1 MGLGSVLSTANQG
14 LNLTQRSLDVVA
26 QNIANA
32 DTVGYT
38 KKSLQPV
45 RILNNG
51 TQVGITSVELQRSI
65 DTFLQGQIWTETAA
79 FNSADVRHQFLERL
93 DQLFGAPGG
102 ANSLDTLID
111 SFSGSLQELTGAPD
125 SFATRAQVVGDAEVL
140 AQQLRQLSGD
150 IQSLRQLTENTLA
163 ADVGE
168 LNSALQSLSDINRQF
183 ALGAVS
189 NTPSADLLDERDKFI
204 GQISQ
209 YIKINVTEKPDGSV
223 SIVSGSGNT
232 LLGNSA
238 VTLSFDQRGDVTAT
252 SLYSGNDADRGV
264 GTISLVSSGGFT
276 IDLIQNNGLT
286 TGRIGALVDL
296 RDNILVEAQA
306 QLDELAHGLALA
318 LSNSEVEGVAA
329 TVGAAQGFDVDVAA
343 LQPGNPVSVTYT
355 TTPPGT
361 SQTVTIIRVDDASQL
376 PLSNDVTNDPNDTVI
391 GIDFSAGVAAAAT
404 AIDTALGTG
413 VTVSNPAGTTLRFLD
428 DGAIGTTDI
437 TAVSATVTA
446 TAVQDAGLGMPLF
459 VDGGFSPQAYT
470 GSLDGGSQKLGFAA
484 RISINS
490 LVQQDNELLV
500 RHSTSP
506 VTPLGDPDRPVELFA
521 RLSEQTF
528 TFSPASGIGSTQNP
542 VQMTITAFADRVIAE
557 QTGKVQSAAREKAAQ
572 DVALQALQIRFDSE
586 VGVDTDSELTDLIN
600 LQTSYAANARIIQ
613 AVDEL
618 MQILL
623 NI

>member
-51 TQVGITSVELQRSI
+51 TQVGITSVELQRSV

-79 FNSADVRHQFLERL
+79 FNGADVRHQFLERL
-93 DQLFGAPGG
+93 DQLFGAPGA

-111 SFSGSLQELTGAPD
+111 GFSGSLQELTGAPD
-125 SFATRAQVVGDAEVL
+125 SFATRAQVVGDAEAL

-150 IQSLRQLTENTLA
+150 IQSLRQLTENTIA

-209 YIKINVTEKPDGSV
+209 YIEINVTEKPDGAV
-223 SIVSGSGNT
+223 SIVSRSGNT
-232 LLGNSA
+232 LLGNSP

-264 GTISLVSSGGFT
+264 GTISLESSGGFT

-361 SQTVTIIRVDDASQL
+361 SQTVTIVRVDDASQL
-376 PLSNDVTNDPNDTVI
+376 PLSNDVTTDPNDTVI

-413 VTVSNPAGTTLRFLD
+413 VSVSNPAGTTLRFLD

-459 VDGGFSPQAYT
+459 IDGGLSPQPYT
-470 GSLDGGSQKLGFAA
+470 GSLEGGPQKLGFAS

-521 RLSEQTF
+521 RLSEQPF
-528 TFSPASGIGSTQNP
+528 SFSPSSGIGSTQNP

-557 QTGKVQSAAREKAAQ
+557 QTGKVESAAREKAAK

>member
-32 DTVGYT
+32 DTAGYT

-45 RILNNG
+45 RLLDNG
-51 TQVGITSVELQRSI
+51 TQVGITGVELQRTV

-79 FNSADVRHQFLERL
+79 FNNADVRHQFLERL
-93 DQLFGAPGG
+93 DQLFGAPGA
-102 ANSLDTLID
+102 ANSLDTLVD
-111 SFSGSLQELTGAPD
+111 GFAGSLQELTSAPD
-125 SFATRAQVVGDAEVL
+125 SFATRTQVVGDAEAL

-150 IQSLRQLTENTLA
+150 IQSLRQLTENTIA

-209 YIKINVTEKPDGSV
+209 FIEINVTEQPDGSV
-223 SIVSGSGNT
+223 SIVSRSGNT
-232 LLGNSA
+232 LLGNSP
-238 VTLSFDQRGDVTAT
+238 VTLSFDQRGDITAT
-252 SLYSGNDADRGV
+252 SLYSGNAADRSV
-264 GTISLVSSGGFT
+264 GTITLESSGGFT

-296 RDNILVEAQA
+296 RDNVLVEAQA

-318 LSNSEVEGVAA
+318 LSNSEVQGVAA

-376 PLSNDVTNDPNDTVI
+376 PLSNDVTTDPNDTVI
-391 GIDFSAGVAAAAT
+391 GIDFSGGVAAAAT

-446 TAVQDAGLGMPLF
+446 TAVQDAGLGLPLF
-459 VDGGFSPQAYT
+459 IDGGFSPQAYT
-470 GSLDGGSQKLGFAA
+470 ASLDGGSQKLGFAS
-484 RISINS
+484 RISVNS

-521 RLSEQTF
+521 RLSERTF

-542 VQMTITAFADRVIAE
+542 VQTTITAFADRVIAE
-557 QTGKVQSAAREKAAQ
+557 QTGKVEGAQREKAAR
-572 DVALQALQIRFDSE
+572 DVALQALQIRFDDE
-586 VGVDTDSELTDLIN
+586 VGVDTDAELTDLIN

-623 NI
+623 QI

>member
-32 DTVGYT
+32 DTAGYT

-45 RILNNG
+45 RLLENG
-51 TQVGITSVELQRSI
+51 VQVGITSVELQRTV
-65 DTFLQGQIWTETAA
+65 DTFLQSQIWTETAA
-79 FNSADVRHQFLERL
+79 FNNADVRHQFLERL
-93 DQLFGAPGG
+93 DQLFGAPGA
-102 ANSLDTLID
+102 ANSLDTLVD
-111 SFSGSLQELTGAPD
+111 SFAGSLQELTGAPD
-125 SFATRAQVVGDAEVL
+125 SFATRAQVVGDAEAL

-150 IQSLRQLTENTLA
+150 IQSLRQLTENTIA

-209 YIKINVTEKPDGSV
+209 YIEINVTEKPDGSV
-223 SIVSGSGNT
+223 SIVSRSGNT
-232 LLGNSA
+232 LLGNSP
-238 VTLSFDQRGDVTAT
+238 VTLSFDQRGDITAT

-264 GTISLVSSGGFT
+264 GTISLESSGGFT

-318 LSNSEVEGVAA
+318 LSNSDVQGAAA

-376 PLSNDVTNDPNDTVI
+376 PLSNDVTTDPNDTVI
-391 GIDFSAGVAAAAT
+391 GIDFSGGVAAAAT

-413 VTVSNPAGTTLRFLD
+413 VAVSNPSGTTLRFLD

-437 TAVSATVTA
+437 TAVTATLTA
-446 TAVQDAGLGMPLF
+446 TATQDAGLGLPLF
-459 VDGGFSPQAYT
+459 VDGGLSPQAYT
-470 GSLDGGSQKLGFAA
+470 ASLDGGAQKLGFAS

-490 LVQQDNELLV
+490 LIQQDNELLV
-500 RHSTSP
+500 RHSTAP
-506 VTPLGDPDRPVELFA
+506 VTPLGDPDRPAELFA
-521 RLSEQTF
+521 RLSERTF

-542 VQMTITAFADRVIAE
+542 VETTITAFADRVIAE
-557 QTGKVQSAAREKAAQ
+557 QTGKVEGAQREKAGR
-572 DVALQALQIRFDSE
+572 DVALQALQVRFDDE

-623 NI
+623 QI